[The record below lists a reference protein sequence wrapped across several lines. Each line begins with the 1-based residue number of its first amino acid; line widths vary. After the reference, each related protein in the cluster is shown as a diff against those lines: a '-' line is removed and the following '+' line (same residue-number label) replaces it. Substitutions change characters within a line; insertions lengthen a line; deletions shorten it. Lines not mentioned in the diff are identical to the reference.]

1 MFVNLQIEN
10 ITAISIIHKEGY
22 KMENKQNNKLLIA
35 KIEDKICISKNQN
48 KITNSEFLNEFQVA
62 VVQKELLNLKEKGY
76 FFYGGYDKAIR
87 KILIIYPDKL
97 DKDVVLKNIN
107 DILVAIKI
115 ELPNELQ
122 GKIKHK
128 DYLGTV
134 MSFGLTRER
143 IGDIIV
149 YEKKAY
155 IVVLKENSEYLKNEF
170 KQEKRF
176 KKAKIEI
183 IDINKIESKPIEF
196 EEINISVN
204 SLRLD
209 NIIAEILKTS
219 RKTAQEQIAE
229 EKVFLNY
236 IVQTKNT
243 KNVNENDVLVIR
255 GHGKYIIEKF
265 MGKNKKRKRINTNKE
280 VYMKIVQFFI
290 NIIFKIKKIV
300 QRNCKKF
307 PINI

>member
-1 MFVNLQIEN
+1 
-10 ITAISIIHKEGY
+10 
-22 KMENKQNNKLLIA
+22 MENKQNNKLLIA
-35 KIEDKICISKNQN
+35 KIEDKIRISKNQN

-62 VVQKELLNLKEKGY
+62 IVQKELLNLKEKGY
-76 FFYGGYDKAIR
+76 FFYGGYDQAIR
-87 KILIIYPDKL
+87 KILIIYPEKL
-97 DKDVVLKNIN
+97 NKDTVLRNIN
-107 DILVAIKI
+107 DIIVAIKVD
-115 ELPNELQ
+115 LPNELQ
-122 GKIKHK
+122 GKLKHK

-149 YEKKAY
+149 YKEKAY
-155 IVVLKENSEYLKNEF
+155 IIVLKENSEYIKNEL

-183 IDINKIESKPIEF
+183 IDINKIEPKTVEY

-209 NIIAEILKTS
+209 NIISEILKTS
-219 RKTAQEQIAE
+219 RKTAQEQIAQ

-243 KNVNENDVLVIR
+243 KNVNGNDVLVIR
-255 GHGKYIIEKF
+255 GSGKYIIEKF
-265 MGKNKKRKRINTNKE
+265 LGKNKKRKRINTNKE
-280 VYMKIVQFFI
+280 VYMKHVIPF
-290 NIIFKIKKIV
+290 
-300 QRNCKKF
+300 
-307 PINI
+307 

>member
-1 MFVNLQIEN
+1 
-10 ITAISIIHKEGY
+10 
-22 KMENKQNNKLLIA
+22 MENKQNNKLLIA
-35 KIEDKICISKNQN
+35 KIEDKIRISKNQN

-62 VVQKELLNLKEKGY
+62 IVQKELLNLKEKGY

-149 YEKKAY
+149 Y
-155 IVVLKENSEYLKNEF
+155 KENLGL
-170 KQEKRF
+170 
-176 KKAKIEI
+176 
-183 IDINKIESKPIEF
+183 
-196 EEINISVN
+196 N
-204 SLRLD
+204 SSPLR
-209 NIIAEILKTS
+209 A
-219 RKTAQEQIAE
+219 
-229 EKVFLNY
+229 
-236 IVQTKNT
+236 
-243 KNVNENDVLVIR
+243 
-255 GHGKYIIEKF
+255 
-265 MGKNKKRKRINTNKE
+265 
-280 VYMKIVQFFI
+280 
-290 NIIFKIKKIV
+290 
-300 QRNCKKF
+300 
-307 PINI
+307 